1 MNNPIT
7 QTLPK
12 CCPIQKQISGNGKAC
27 VEDDAKDFEYR
38 VDGDG
43 MNLMPDV
50 LPITIENKTVFY
62 KLDYTSQFNCV
73 SHEVYVIRDDVVVE
87 ADGSVVIYDDYGEN
101 WTLAREEVCVDSVTV
116 RDEDGLSPSRLFVA
130 LLCPSCG
137 RVPCIHKCC
146 SESQQLQLSQD
157 DVQPQVECIPSSGKS
172 WSQEFQENSSS
183 KCKAYNILCS

>member
-73 SHEVYVIRDDVVVE
+73 SHEVYLIRDDVVVE
-87 ADGSVVIYDDYGEN
+87 ADGSVVIYDYGEN
-101 WTLAREEVCVDSVTV
+101 WTLAREELCVDSVTV
-116 RDEDGLSPSRLFVA
+116 RDEDGLRPSRLFVA

-157 DVQPQVECIPSSGKS
+157 DVQRQVECIPSSGKS
-172 WSQEFQENSSS
+172 WSQEFHENSSS
-183 KCKAYNILCS
+183 